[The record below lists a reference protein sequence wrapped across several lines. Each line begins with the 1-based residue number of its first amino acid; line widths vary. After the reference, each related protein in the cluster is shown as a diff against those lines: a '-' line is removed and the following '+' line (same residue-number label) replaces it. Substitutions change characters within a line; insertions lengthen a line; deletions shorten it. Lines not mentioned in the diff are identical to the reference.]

1 MQGQTEH
8 GYLSKPY
15 PAHDARHFILGED
28 ILQLIN
34 IYEARISPIVAY
46 IDFNL
51 HIPTTSRGHERRLVR
66 RVRNSRMHRC
76 SGHMFQRAA

>member
-28 ILQLIN
+28 IL
-34 IYEARISPIVAY
+34 
-46 IDFNL
+46 
-51 HIPTTSRGHERRLVR
+51 
-66 RVRNSRMHRC
+66 
-76 SGHMFQRAA
+76 